1 MEFAG
6 RNRGSG
12 KERPG
17 EGAVSVRR
25 GRRSDREFVLGIAR
39 RLADFDL
46 PEWRSSAEIV
56 AGEARTLEGF
66 FRQPPPGMELLV
78 AEAAGEP
85 AGFAL
90 LETGRDYFDRR
101 EHAHLGILAVA
112 RESEGLGVG
121 SALVGAAEE
130 WTRRR
135 GLGKLTLN
143 VFHRNARARRLY
155 ERLGFVPETLRYVK
169 KV

>member
-1 MEFAG
+1 MDFAG
-6 RNRGSG
+6 RGSR
-12 KERPG
+12 KERSG
-17 EGAVSVRR
+17 GDSAVSVRR
-25 GRRSDREFVLGIAR
+25 ARRGDREFVLGTAR

-56 AGEARTLEGF
+56 AGETRTLEGF
-66 FRQPPPGMELLV
+66 FRRPQPGTELLV
-78 AEAAGEP
+78 AEAAGTP

-112 RESEGLGVG
+112 REAEGLGVG
-121 SALVGAAEE
+121 SALVAAAEE

-135 GLGKLTLN
+135 GLAKLTLN
-143 VFHRNARARRLY
+143 VFDRNARARALY
-155 ERLGFVPETLRYVK
+155 ERRGFVPETLRYVK

>member
-1 MEFAG
+1 MEPAG
-6 RNRGSG
+6 RAAAGS
-12 KERPG
+12 PL
-17 EGAVSVRR
+17 SVRR
-25 GRRSDREFVLGIAR
+25 ARRGDRSFVLATAR

-46 PEWRSSAEIV
+46 PGWRSAVEIV

-66 FRQPPPGMELLV
+66 FRQPPPGTELLV

-90 LETGRDYFDRR
+90 LETGRDYFDRQP
-101 EHAHLGILAVA
+101 HGHLGILAVA
-112 RESEGLGVG
+112 REAQGLGVG
-121 SALVGAAEE
+121 TALIAAAEE
-130 WTRRR
+130 WTRSR

-143 VFHRNARARRLY
+143 VFDRNARARRLY
-155 ERLGFVPETLRYVK
+155 ERLGFLPETLRYTK